1 MSIIKEKYPM
11 PLTTFSFKKIMSNKE
26 LDIYLESIGGL
37 INGRTGNK
45 ILSSDFFDTSSGW
58 NQLIKDLIG
67 DLIELGWNKEV
78 CQVKEKFGGL
88 RFYINE
94 SSEEVF
100 RRIREA
106 EEKSYTI
113 CEVTGDP
120 GKLRKDIGWIRTLSD
135 EEYSKI
141 KNN

>member
-1 MSIIKEKYPM
+1 M
-11 PLTTFSFKKIMSNKE
+11 TNKE

-37 INGRTGNK
+37 INGWTGNK
-45 ILSSDFFDTSSGW
+45 ILSSDYFAISSGW
-58 NQLIKDLIG
+58 NQLVKDLIG

-106 EEKSYTI
+106 EEKSYTV
-113 CEVTGDP
+113 CEVTGEP
-120 GKLRKDIGWIRTLSD
+120 GKLRNDIGWWRTLSD

>member
-37 INGRTGNK
+37 INGWNEDK

-113 CEVTGDP
+113 CEVTGES

>member
-1 MSIIKEKYPM
+1 M
-11 PLTTFSFKKIMSNKE
+11 TNKE

-37 INGRTGNK
+37 INGWNEDK

-94 SSEEVF
+94 SSEDVF

-113 CEVTGDP
+113 CEVTGEP
-120 GKLRKDIGWIRTLSD
+120 GKLRNDIGWWRTLSD

-141 KNN
+141 KKS